1 MENRMTGHYTG
12 QTAQTNPL
20 WTEAPADIIQNLS
33 AQASVKKAAENGER
47 LESLWPLA
55 NRTQLDNDVK
65 YNETLRVRQTR
76 EFAQLL
82 VRDCDVTVADAEYV
96 YEGAEE
102 IPGRPQ
108 QAVDA
113 LILANDIYDDT
124 AEFSENPD
132 PAVFRTVIARMGS
145 PFNDGNR
152 DALDTAIDECE
163 ALMENISRSES
174 RSFAQRF
181 AVSLYA
187 YTQVRQCVAGF
198 APDDT
203 ARTVAVLFV
212 NEFNE
217 QWSLPRIFVKY
228 EYLMVPFMHPQESWD
243 ALSLAAADEWEKH
256 TADILWDP
264 VEAKRIA
271 REEDEKKSRAAL
283 AEKFEHVRDDPGKPE
298 VEL

>member
-1 MENRMTGHYTG
+1 MTGHYTG
-12 QTAQTNPL
+12 QAAQANPL
-20 WTEAPADIIQNLS
+20 RTEAPADIIQNLS

-82 VRDCDVTVADAEYV
+82 VRDCYVTVADAEYV
-96 YEGAEE
+96 YEGADE

-145 PFNDGNR
+145 PFNDGDR

-256 TADILWDP
+256 TSDILWDP

>member
-1 MENRMTGHYTG
+1 MH
-12 QTAQTNPL
+12 
-20 WTEAPADIIQNLS
+20 
-33 AQASVKKAAENGER
+33 
-47 LESLWPLA
+47 
-55 NRTQLDNDVK
+55 
-65 YNETLRVRQTR
+65 
-76 EFAQLL
+76 
-82 VRDCDVTVADAEYV
+82 
-96 YEGAEE
+96 
-102 IPGRPQ
+102 
-108 QAVDA
+108 
-113 LILANDIYDDT
+113 
-124 AEFSENPD
+124 
-132 PAVFRTVIARMGS
+132 
-145 PFNDGNR
+145 
-152 DALDTAIDECE
+152 
-163 ALMENISRSES
+163 
-174 RSFAQRF
+174 
-181 AVSLYA
+181 A

-203 ARTVAVLFV
+203 ARIVAVLFV

-256 TADILWDP
+256 TSDILWDP

>member
-1 MENRMTGHYTG
+1 MTGHYTG
-12 QTAQTNPL
+12 QAAQANPL
-20 WTEAPADIIQNLS
+20 RTEAPADIIQNLS

-145 PFNDGNR
+145 PFNDGDR

-198 APDDT
+198 TLDDT

-256 TADILWDP
+256 TSDILWDP